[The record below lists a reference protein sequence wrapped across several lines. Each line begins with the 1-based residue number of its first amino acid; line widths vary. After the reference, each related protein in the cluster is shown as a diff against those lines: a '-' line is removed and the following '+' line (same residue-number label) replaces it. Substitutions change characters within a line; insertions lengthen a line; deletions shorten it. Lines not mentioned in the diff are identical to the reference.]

1 MSERRSKYNARKV
14 HEDGY
19 TFDSIQECYRYRD
32 LVLMEKAGAISN
44 LVVHPVFL
52 LQENFK
58 DAATGKRHRAIT
70 YEGDFQYLENGATV
84 VEDVKGKPTDMFRLK
99 WKMFRFHHPNLD
111 ARIVK

>member
-70 YEGDFQYLENGATV
+70 YEGDFQYIENGATV
-84 VEDVKGKPTDMFRLK
+84 VEDVKGKSTDMFRLK
-99 WKMFRFHHPNLD
+99 WKMFRKLYPNLD

>member
-70 YEGDFQYLENGATV
+70 YEGDFQYLENGVTV
-84 VEDVKGKPTDMFRLK
+84 VEEVKGKPTDMFRLK
-99 WKMFRFHHPNLD
+99 WKMFRKLYPNLD
-111 ARIVK
+111 ARIIK

>member
-1 MSERRSKYNARKV
+1 MSERRSKYNAKKV
-14 HEDGY
+14 HAEGY
-19 TFDSIQECYRYRD
+19 IFDS
-32 LVLMEKAGAISN
+32 LMEYERYKELMLMQQAGVISH

-84 VEDVKGKPTDMFRLK
+84 VEDVKGKSTDLFRLK
-99 WKMFRFHHPNLD
+99 WKMFRKLYPNLD
-111 ARIVK
+111 ARIVR